1 MTLMILP
8 LCKIQWWWA
17 HSSTSIMRGVCW
29 GNVLHARQWAGVD
42 GTCCTIHVTICS
54 LSESLAPQ
62 ACGLWNQAVGSV
74 AGLIL
79 PAVLGATA
87 QTCDLNQPALQPSL
101 FFWFQ
106 LYHHVKYKQP
116 DKSTCAIGICW
127 NGERMWGSKHKQQA
141 TSTAITGINKE
152 STRATAERGHHIR
165 SKSQHMKYKCC
176 QNRQDFFSKDTF
188 PKTKC
193 ALCFQSFRS
202 VLNPVSKAL
211 LLAAWRRKLLTHYPI
226 CPWGD

>member
-101 FFWFQ
+101 FFGFS
-106 LYHHVKYKQP
+106 Y
-116 DKSTCAIGICW
+116 TTMW
-127 NGERMWGSKHKQQA
+127 NTNSQ
-141 TSTAITGINKE
+141 
-152 STRATAERGHHIR
+152 TRA
-165 SKSQHMKYKCC
+165 
-176 QNRQDFFSKDTF
+176 
-188 PKTKC
+188 
-193 ALCFQSFRS
+193 
-202 VLNPVSKAL
+202 PVQLESAGMGRECEG
-211 LLAAWRRKLLTHYPI
+211 ANISSRP
-226 CPWGD
+226 PPPQ